1 MVGIARQRMH
11 VRDLNH
17 GQQRQQGQTHES
29 SCSESV
35 WLPAATLA
43 EIRLQ
48 PCQLTILKSKD
59 TQMRRGSG
67 GQGFCFCSAIAAL
80 CLPTRARSV
89 YTASIKWRA
98 DTRLPATVC
107 ATSPSS
113 VAAKLGTFH
122 PYA

>member
-1 MVGIARQRMH
+1 MVGITRQRMH

-17 GQQRQQGQTHES
+17 GQQRQQGQAHES

-67 GQGFCFCSAIAAL
+67 GQGFCFCSVIDAM
-80 CLPTRARSV
+80 CLPTPAR
-89 YTASIKWRA
+89 
-98 DTRLPATVC
+98 TV
-107 ATSPSS
+107 
-113 VAAKLGTFH
+113 
-122 PYA
+122 